1 MYGRSIVYV
10 EATSTMLQMP
20 MYKGIEEC
28 YGIWL
33 HVFRNKLFVES
44 ERSHFSIGIV
54 PVLHVYIG
62 TITVQNSYYSSARVA
77 LFTRIAL

>member
-10 EATSTMLQMP
+10 EVTSTTLQMP

-33 HVFRNKLFVES
+33 HVFGKSLRAS
-44 ERSHFSIGIV
+44 EK
-54 PVLHVYIG
+54 
-62 TITVQNSYYSSARVA
+62 YS
-77 LFTRIAL
+77 